1 MKLSDLKPG
10 TQAIIKKI
18 NLSGSLKRRLMDM
31 GIVPNELVVIEK
43 IAPLGDPIEINIK
56 NYKLSIRKSEAE
68 KIEVEVKSWK
78 K

>member
-1 MKLSDLKPG
+1 MRLSDLKPG
-10 TQAIIKKI
+10 TQAVIKKI

-31 GIVPNELVVIEK
+31 GVVPNEIIVVEK

-68 KIEVEVKSWK
+68 KIEVEVKS
-78 K
+78 

>member
-10 TQAIIKKI
+10 TQAVIKKI

-31 GIVPNELVVIEK
+31 GVVPNEIIVVEK

>member
-1 MKLSDLKPG
+1 MRLSDLKPG
-10 TQAIIKKI
+10 TQAVIKKI

-31 GIVPNELVVIEK
+31 GVVPNEIIVIEK

-68 KIEVEVKSWK
+68 KIEVEVKS
-78 K
+78 